1 MPALFLKT
9 HVSGYS
15 RKDGTYVAPHEDR
28 RVPAKSRESKTAGK
42 TGKEKR
48 DATATKEF
56 REWFGDSKV
65 VDADGKPLVVYH
77 GTTSPKD
84 FGKFR
89 TPAYFTS
96 SPDGA
101 RLFGEDA
108 ALQGVADEN
117 EDLVIGSRIMP
128 VYLSI
133 KNPMV
138 VSGFGEFAEWT
149 ARDRTKAEKNGYDGL
164 QVVMPDGEQ
173 LWMAFRPEQIKSAI
187 GNRGTFD
194 RGSSDITKSSGTA
207 TLLFLKTHVKGYTR
221 KNGVYVPPHERR
233 SGRGQKPKLNASMN
247 SRQRIELLERQTA
260 IPVGSKRLEGLTE
273 KALRSEAE
281 AIYREEMAKGPIKTL
296 DGRSVNLTMVG
307 FKETKQHSADR
318 KVLDILPQLRKLLS
332 TAIPLWSEPHERS
345 HPGDSIRAWHNYGAK
360 VATGGREYYARLV
373 VRESVNGEI
382 YYDNDLTAV
391 EGAGGRD
398 VDATQNKSGAAPVS
412 ADRMTLADW
421 VGSVK
426 NEQVAKSMSNI
437 AIFCKAAPTAAKA
450 SEAQLEAGNY
460 RKKHIRFQGL
470 EIAIE
475 NPAGSTRSGTDRTGK
490 KWKIT
495 MVCDYGYIKG
505 SMGVDGDHVDCYVGP
520 DEEADTA
527 YVVHQRKVG
536 RWDEFDED
544 KVMLGFPSE
553 KAAKEAYLKHYD
565 DPRFLGPITAM
576 PMEEFKKKA
585 LATKDKPKMIKAIP
599 QSRLIAIAR
608 KPVSA
613 AAVEPGKPVLCLDFD
628 GVLHDHDGLEWT
640 GEADIFGPPIHG
652 AKEAVDFLRTRYSVA
667 VHSARC
673 GTPEGRQSI
682 VNWLAMYG
690 ITVDEVCEHKPA
702 AFAYVDDLGVPFYG
716 DWSEVIARVRD
727 MPYSG
732 PVALKKALPDD
743 GPMVGDKIEFAS
755 DRLTEKGPSSG
766 SITDT
771 KITEDVAYILVRH
784 SDTEEWMSWSDLEPH
799 ARRMKNVRGWLI
811 KAGECVA
818 LFTKAYVRP
827 HSRRVNGKVVQV
839 GGYEN
844 KVVAKPKDVKL
855 ATDGQNRD
863 LFEQAPA
870 PEKEK
875 KLDPA
880 LDPER
885 IARMAEGVHRAEAR
899 EMKRRAEWE
908 KGHADRM
915 AEIEK
920 VPLPTWQSVDGVDVL
935 RIGDFPHV
943 AVPANGKKNSA
954 TFHIIDLRDRSD
966 IVTQL
971 KKVEVNHWLMN
982 AARNQS

>member
-15 RKDGTYVAPHEDR
+15 RKDGTYVAPHDDR
-28 RVPAKSRESKTAGK
+28 RAPAKRRESKASK

-48 DATATKEF
+48 DVTTTKEF
-56 REWFGDSKV
+56 RDWFGDSKV
-65 VDADGKPLVVYH
+65 VDKNGKPLPVYH
-77 GTTSPKD
+77 GSTAKFSEFDPEKRGSSTGAKSALGGFFFTDNKAAAETYASQNFQDGKKASDDIDKARAEIQALTGMSPERAAVSL
-84 FGKFR
+84 FNGKLDDHPDIQKIEAAFER
-89 TPAYFTS
+89 LGEAEDKMATLGDEYFA
-96 SPDGA
+96 PDNRKAKGG
-101 RLFGEDA
+101 R
-108 ALQGVADEN
+108 VYK
-117 EDLVIGSRIMP
+117 

-133 KNPMV
+133 QNPLV
-138 VSGFGEFAEWT
+138 HVQEKPDY
-149 ARDRTKAEKNGYDGL
+149 RDALFSELVERAKKEGHDGL
-164 QVVMPDGEQ
+164 IIRNTLDTALTPEVEIESMDVFI
-173 LWMAFRPEQIKSAI
+173 AFRPEQIKSATNNS
-187 GNRGTFD
+187 GAFNPN
-194 RGSSDITKSSGTA
+194 SADITKS
-207 TLLFLKTHVKGYTR
+207 
-221 KNGVYVPPHERR
+221 
-233 SGRGQKPKLNASMN
+233 
-247 SRQRIELLERQTA
+247 
-260 IPVGSKRLEGLTE
+260 
-273 KALRSEAE
+273 
-281 AIYREEMAKGPIKTL
+281 
-296 DGRSVNLTMVG
+296 
-307 FKETKQHSADR
+307 
-318 KVLDILPQLRKLLS
+318 
-332 TAIPLWSEPHERS
+332 
-345 HPGDSIRAWHNYGAK
+345 
-360 VATGGREYYARLV
+360 
-373 VRESVNGEI
+373 
-382 YYDNDLTAV
+382 
-391 EGAGGRD
+391 
-398 VDATQNKSGAAPVS
+398 VS
-412 ADRMTLADW
+412 ATALFM
-421 VGSVK
+421 K
-426 NEQVAKSMSNI
+426 
-437 AIFCKAAPTAAKA
+437 APTAADA
-450 SEAQLEAGNY
+450 SQAQLEAGNY

-495 MVCDYGYIKG
+495 MACDYGYIKG

-553 KAAKEAYLKHYD
+553 EAAKETYLKHYD
-565 DPRFLGPITAM
+565 DPRFLGPVTAM
-576 PMEEFKKKA
+576 PMEEFKRKV
-585 LATKDKPKMIKAIP
+585 LATKEKPKMIKAI
-599 QSRLIAIAR
+599 AVFGA
-608 KPVSA
+608 PVEPA
-613 AAVEPGKPVLCLDFD
+613 AAGAQSPEKPVLCLDFD
-628 GVLHDHDGLEWT
+628 GVLHDHAGLEWT

-652 AKEAVDFLRTRYSVA
+652 AKEAVDFLRTRYTVV

-673 GTPEGRQSI
+673 CTTEGRQSI
-682 VNWLAMYG
+682 VSWLAMYG
-690 ITVDEVCEHKPA
+690 IAVDEVCEHKPA

-727 MPYSG
+727 MPYAQ
-732 PVALKKALPDD
+732 PVVLKKALPDD

-766 SITDT
+766 SITDA
-771 KITEDVAYILVRH
+771 KITEDGAYILVRH
-784 SDTEEWMSWSDLEPH
+784 SDTEEWMSWTDLEPH
-799 ARRMKNVRGWLI
+799 ARRMKNVRGWFI
-811 KAGECVA
+811 KAGERVA

-844 KVVAKPKDVKL
+844 KVVAKPKDVKR

-880 LDPER
+880 LDPDR
-885 IARMAEGVHRAEAR
+885 IARMAEGVHRAEER

-908 KGHADRM
+908 KGHTARM